1 MSSEINQANP
11 PSINPNVDN
20 DILLLREAI
29 ANKSGDQAIVKLFLK
44 FRPQLKRV
52 VEFRMDSRIRSRA
65 DADDVLQDTF
75 LVVKDRFTEFV
86 EAPGV
91 SLFIWLRQHTLQVLI
106 EFQRLHF
113 RKKRTV
119 EREERLQLPINFS
132 GTSKLIAR
140 ELIGQLTSPSQAAIK
155 NQELEQLN
163 ESLESMG
170 ETDRE
175 ILAMRHFEQLTNNE
189 VAQILNIKP
198 AASSNRYVR
207 ALTRLGELMTQLEK

>member
-11 PSINPNVDN
+11 PSVNRNVDN

-29 ANKSGDQAIVKLFLK
+29 ASKSGDQAIVKLFLK

-65 DADDVLQDTF
+65 DADDVLQEAF
-75 LVVKDRFTEFV
+75 LIVKDRFTEFV

-106 EFQRLHF
+106 EFQRRHF

-119 EREERLQLPINFS
+119 EREERLQLPVTFS

>member
-1 MSSEINQANP
+1 ME
-11 PSINPNVDN
+11 
-20 DILLLREAI
+20 
-29 ANKSGDQAIVKLFLK
+29 
-44 FRPQLKRV
+44 
-52 VEFRMDSRIRSRA
+52 
-65 DADDVLQDTF
+65 LQ
-75 LVVKDRFTEFV
+75 RRHC
-86 EAPGV
+86 
-91 SLFIWLRQHTLQVLI
+91 RQ
-106 EFQRLHF
+106 
-113 RKKRTV
+113 KRTV
-119 EREERLQLPINFS
+119 EREERLQLPATFS

-163 ESLESMG
+163 ESLESIG